1 MKKILFILF
10 LIFIFFLSTNLTEE
24 KNITNDKSFITL
36 PNYMSSVATNQYKKR
51 LKHEKLTNKSKF
63 YFENNNLYNN
73 ITGLVATNTKK
84 IIDISSY
91 QGTIEWEK
99 VKNEIDGV
107 IVRVGFG
114 YKTEDSKLKY
124 NIEELNRLK
133 IPYGIYLYSYA
144 ENKMEALEEAKFTNK
159 LIDKYKINPTLGI
172 YYDIEEFY
180 IKGKKVNISKETY
193 QKIIET
199 YINYLSEYQV
209 NVYTYAKM
217 YKYKFNEETKKY
229 ITWIAQYNYYFTYK
243 NQYKMWQYTDSGIV
257 NGIKGK
263 VDINVMFN

>member
-1 MKKILFILF
+1 MKKLLFISF
-10 LIFIFFLSTNLTEE
+10 FIVIFFISSDLTKE
-24 KNITNDKSFITL
+24 KKIENNKTFITI
-36 PNYMSSVATNQYKKR
+36 PNYISSVATTQYKKR
-51 LKHEKLTNKSKF
+51 LKHEKITNKSKF
-63 YFENNNLYNN
+63 YFQNNNLYNN

-91 QGTIEWEK
+91 QGIIDWEK

-107 IVRVGFG
+107 IVRIGFG
-114 YKTEDSKLKY
+114 YTTEDSKLKY

-159 LIDKYKINPTLGI
+159 LIDKYKINPILGI

-180 IKGKKVNISKETY
+180 IKGKKVNISKEIY

-199 YINYLSEYQV
+199 YINYLNEYQV

-217 YKYKFNEETKKY
+217 YNYKFNEETKKY
-229 ITWIAQYNYYFTYK
+229 ITWIAQYNYYFSYK
-243 NQYKMWQYTDSGIV
+243 KQYKMWQYTDSGIV
-257 NGIKGK
+257 NGIKGR